1 MTDFTLSTLSELLM
15 KMQYTLTME
24 VDFSSSIQSF
34 PKDTNILIVGGLGEM
49 GFAFTKL
56 FVKEGARVSMVDV
69 ARPSSEKKRELDK
82 LNIPLFNEVPKHITE
97 YDVVFLSVPPE
108 VTIDTAKAYIPK
120 MKMES
125 VLIEI
130 TSVNKS
136 EIIYY
141 LKSLAFQYNINFV
154 SIHPMFG
161 GPIVKAMQ
169 GWNVIMIKEEAER
182 NNYWYEKI
190 KDFFQQQGAFIKE
203 TTAQQHDMMVS
214 VTQTLTHFLF
224 ICFLETLRDFEKQT
238 GYKLKDI
245 YNFCTP
251 PFESL
256 LALSLRF
263 MNLSFKTVLPIQL
276 HSKGMTVKRQFSQI
290 VNDLAQRQEELS
302 QIIENLSDFIGIK
315 LKNWGKITTQGFFE
329 LSGKLRKK
337 LLSSKYKMRLFVN
350 KYNHQKRLYGIVL
363 DVNMDR
369 FTIFKLRKEEIL
381 GSVPLPYI
389 KKRISQN
396 ELVEDKE
403 AFDAKL
409 VKEMLEILKNSKSKF
424 KSQQQKKIVQWLR
437 KRIVTLTYKNYFCTN
452 LSEDVSLR
460 EKFYFSIIASSSING
475 EIIKKI
481 INKVFGLKVELLDI
495 YNKNDKTKFL
505 FCANVHFLEK
515 RMMEKEIKAFFEET
529 GFEVMKRTPYF
540 RP

>member
-15 KMQYTLTME
+15 KMQYTLNME

-82 LNIPLFNEVPKHITE
+82 LNIPLFNKVPKHITE

-224 ICFLETLRDFEKQT
+224 ICFLESLRDFEKQT

-381 GSVPLPYI
+381 GSVSIPYI
-389 KKRISQN
+389 KKLINQD
-396 ELVEDKE
+396 EVVKDKE
-403 AFDAKL
+403 IFDPQLAKQ
-409 VKEMLEILKNSKSKF
+409 ILKMPSSPGS
-424 KSQQQKKIVQWLR
+424 KSQQPGKITQWLR

-452 LSEDVSLR
+452 LSEDTSLR
-460 EKFYFSIIASSSING
+460 EKFCFSIIAPTSING

-481 INKVFGLKVELLDI
+481 FKKIFGLDVELLDI

-505 FCANVHFLEK
+505 FCAKVHFLEK
-515 RMMEKEIKAFFEET
+515 KIMEKEIKAFFEKT
-529 GFEVMKRTPYF
+529 GIEVRMG
-540 RP
+540 